1 MGILIGILCVCFLPF
16 LITNLIVVVEKIQN
30 FNVTALLALKFLHFS
45 NSALNPP
52 VYALRHPEI
61 ARTFKA
67 MFGIRQA
74 RDVGISPGTRK
85 TNLCQQ
91 LASAAFHLVTGKT

>member
-1 MGILIGILCVCFLPF
+1 MTVAILIGILCVCFLPF
-16 LITNLIVVVEKIQN
+16 LITNVIVTVRNLPLFSFE
-30 FNVTALLALKFLHFS
+30 TRMALKFLHFC

-67 MFGIRQA
+67 MFSMHSA
-74 RDVGISPGTRK
+74 RDVGQSTRTRV
-85 TNLCQQ
+85 TNNMSTSQVL
-91 LASAAFHLVTGKT
+91 STTT